1 MFYYSFLSQAKVPYN
16 ENLVENLIRV
26 LELGYRNGKRTFHVF
41 TFSVVVKSKESSYGN
56 LFQAEEQNSK
66 GYATPV
72 LVGPHFSIILR

>member
-1 MFYYSFLSQAKVPYN
+1 MFYYSFLSQTKVPYN

-56 LFQAEEQNSK
+56 LF
-66 GYATPV
+66 
-72 LVGPHFSIILR
+72 